1 MATSSI
7 LPLHLPSSARRATTA
22 VVRAA
27 AAAPATATTT
37 AQSLEESFGR
47 KGLRFVADPAG
58 GAPTA
63 ELSVR
68 NGSSLHLRLG
78 DGLVTSYK
86 PKVYWKDDGC
96 REVLH
101 TVADPAKVLKG
112 GVGLVLNEVSGQ
124 SLIDDAT
131 WTVNDADSDSY
142 DAVQVELGCTKGKLE
157 ISYVVTL
164 YPLSMATAVIVRNTG
179 TKPVE
184 LTSAVLSHIKF
195 DKRGGTAVEGLRG
208 CPYCSHPPPAAGFSL
223 LSPAEAMK
231 REDPGWFS
239 GGGEEPRQGLW
250 TVEEDMYTILKKKV
264 SRVYAAPPEE
274 RKKRIYSTAPSKFTT
289 IDQAT
294 KLFYCIVL
302 MNCSRCRNGI
312 LDTGIGC
319 ILQYSGLGFR
329 LVRMG
334 FEDMYLSSPGGMY
347 EKFGSDYFL
356 CTGPASILVPV
367 VVKPGEEWR
376 AAQVI
381 EHDNL

>member
-1 MATSSI
+1 MATSSV
-7 LPLHLPSSARRATTA
+7 LPLHLPSCTRRATA
-22 VVRAA
+22 VRASS
-27 AAAPATATTT
+27 AAAPPSPAAATTT
-37 AQSLEESFGR
+37 QSLEEAFGR

-78 DGLVTSYK
+78 DGLVTSYR

-101 TVADPAKVLKG
+101 TVAGSGGGVKG
-112 GVGLVLNEVSGQ
+112 GVGLVLNEVSSSGAGAAAQ
-124 SLIDDAT
+124 SSLLDGSGWVVRD
-131 WTVNDADSDSY
+131 VDSDSF
-142 DAVQVELGCTKGKLE
+142 DAVQVELGCTKGKLD

-164 YPLSMATAVIVRNTG
+164 YTLSMATAVIVRNTG

-195 DKRGGTAVEGLRG
+195 DKRSGTAVEGLIG
-208 CPYCSHPPPAAGFSL
+208 CPYCSHPPPATGFGI
-223 LSPAEAMK
+223 LSPAEAMQ
-231 REDPGWFS
+231 REEPGWFF
-239 GGGEEPRQGLW
+239 GGPEEPRQGVW
-250 TVEEDMYTILKKKV
+250 TVEEDHYTTLKKKV

-274 RKKRIYSTAPSKFTT
+274 RKRRIYSTAPSKFTT
-289 IDQAT
+289 ID
-294 KLFYCIVL
+294 
-302 MNCSRCRNGI
+302 
-312 LDTGIGC
+312 
-319 ILQYSGLGFR
+319 QYSGLGFR

-334 FEDMYLSSPGGMY
+334 FEDMYLCSPGGLY
-347 EKFGSDYFL
+347 DKFGKDYFL
-356 CTGPASILVPV
+356 CTGPASMLVPV
-367 VVKPGEEWR
+367 VVNPGDEWR

>member
-7 LPLHLPSSARRATTA
+7 LPLHLPSCVRRATT
-22 VVRAA
+22 VRASA
-27 AAAPATATTT
+27 AAATATTT
-37 AQSLEESFGR
+37 TESLEESFGR
-47 KGLRFVADPAG
+47 KGLKFVADPAG

-68 NGSSLHLRLG
+68 NGSSLRLRLG

-101 TVADPAKVLKG
+101 TVAGPASEAKG
-112 GVGLVLNEVSGQ
+112 GIGLVLNEVSSSGGAAQ
-124 SLIDDAT
+124 SLLDGSSWA
-131 WTVNDADSDSY
+131 VKDADSDSY
-142 DAVQVELGCTKGKLE
+142 DAVQVELGCSKGKLE

-164 YPLSMATAVIVRNTG
+164 YPLSIATAVIVRNTG
-179 TKPVE
+179 AKPVE

-231 REDPGWFS
+231 REDPGWF
-239 GGGEEPRQGLW
+239 GGGEEPRQGVW
-250 TVEEDMYTILKKKV
+250 TVEEDMYTVLKKKV

-274 RKKRIYSTAPSKFTT
+274 RKKRVYNTAPSKFTT
-289 IDQAT
+289 ID
-294 KLFYCIVL
+294 
-302 MNCSRCRNGI
+302 
-312 LDTGIGC
+312 
-319 ILQYSGLGFR
+319 QYSGLGFR

-334 FEDMYLSSPGGMY
+334 FEDMYLCSPGGMY
-347 EKFGSDYFL
+347 DKFGSDYFL

-367 VVKPGEEWR
+367 VVNPGEEWK